1 MNVSSEEQYR
11 DFIKTPMGDKPV
23 SLLPGT
29 SSVLEQR
36 LNEAGIV
43 QAYQVLGKFLYLEK
57 GHIAFYEW
65 LRGFGA
71 DNSELTAC
79 FNALNDWC
87 KEYLNRTYHNYPY
100 WDLWLEHLYT
110 IHIEFVMLT
119 ELAPSW
125 E

>member
-1 MNVSSEEQYR
+1 MNLSSVEQYR
-11 DFIKTPMGDKPV
+11 EFVKDRMGRISV
-23 SLLPGT
+23 FELPGID
-29 SSVLEQR
+29 SVLGQR

-71 DNSELTAC
+71 DNSECTAC

-100 WDLWLEHLYT
+100 
-110 IHIEFVMLT
+110 
-119 ELAPSW
+119 
-125 E
+125 

>member
-1 MNVSSEEQYR
+1 MNLSSEEQYR
-11 DFIKTPMGDKPV
+11 EFVKDRMGRISV
-23 SLLPGT
+23 FELPGID
-29 SSVLEQR
+29 SVLGQR

-71 DNSELTAC
+71 DNSECTAC

-100 WDLWLEHLYT
+100 
-110 IHIEFVMLT
+110 
-119 ELAPSW
+119 
-125 E
+125 